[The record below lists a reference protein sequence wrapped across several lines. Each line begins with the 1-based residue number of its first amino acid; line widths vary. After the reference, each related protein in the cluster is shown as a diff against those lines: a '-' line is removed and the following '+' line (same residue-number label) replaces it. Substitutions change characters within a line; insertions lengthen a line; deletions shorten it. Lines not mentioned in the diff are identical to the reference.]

1 MVATSD
7 LSPLVRMRAVY
18 TAQTIAEYFRDMS
31 KDVLFMMDSITRFA
45 MASREVGLSV
55 GEPPTTK
62 GYTPSV
68 FSQLPRLLERAG
80 TSDKGTITGIY
91 TVLVEGDDFTE
102 PIADAVRSIVDGHI
116 VLTRELADQG
126 HYPAID
132 VLKSISRLRSQI
144 IDKELY
150 KLGNKLLSTLATYQR
165 VEDMINIGAYSKGSN
180 KDIDYA
186 IEKIDKINDFLV
198 QDVEEKSSLEDSF
211 SRLKLIVQD

>member
-1 MVATSD
+1 
-7 LSPLVRMRAVY
+7 MRAVY